1 MYDWNKHIIREDA
14 SLVEALQH
22 LNSLSGQT
30 MVLFVLDDNDRL
42 LGTLTDG
49 DIRRFIISHRNIDSI
64 FVLSGEGK
72 REDIE
77 RDSIH
82 PTWVYDDI
90 GAVLRAWE
98 ETP

>member
-49 DIRRFIISHRNIDSI
+49 DIRRFIIFQYFSANLHKILELSPPHPQEIIFSI
-64 FVLSGEGK
+64 SKFK
-72 REDIE
+72 
-77 RDSIH
+77 
-82 PTWVYDDI
+82 TCN
-90 GAVLRAWE
+90 
-98 ETP
+98 